1 MSKAKQLIEKYL
13 ATTATAAPS
22 VLNAPSASKPARQW
36 ARKTTF
42 SVKRGGTV
50 ERRIERADGK
60 VEHKSTYSALEWELM
75 GARAKTGLSQAEFA
89 QMIGVSTR
97 TLQGWEQGRK
107 KPSGAAQA
115 LLRIAASR
123 PDVVREVLLAAH

>member
-1 MSKAKQLIEKYL
+1 MSKAKLLIEQYL
-13 ATTATAAPS
+13 AEKVAC
-22 VLNAPSASKPARQW
+22 APSALNAGSAPKPARQW

-42 SVKRGGTV
+42 SVKRGGMV

-60 VEHKSTYSALEWELM
+60 VEHKSVYSAQEWELM

-115 LLRIAASR
+115 LLRIAAVR

>member
-1 MSKAKQLIEKYL
+1 MSKAKQLIEQYL
-13 ATTATAAPS
+13 AEKAATVPIA
-22 VLNAPSASKPARQW
+22 LNATSAGKPARQW

-60 VEHKSTYSALEWELM
+60 VEHKSTYSAQEWELM

>member
-1 MSKAKQLIEKYL
+1 MSKARLLIEQYL
-13 ATTATAAPS
+13 AEKAATVPIAP
-22 VLNAPSASKPARQW
+22 NATSAGKPARQW

-60 VEHKSTYSALEWELM
+60 VEHKSTYSAQEWELM

-107 KPSGAAQA
+107 KP
-115 LLRIAASR
+115 
-123 PDVVREVLLAAH
+123 

>member
-1 MSKAKQLIEKYL
+1 MSKAKQLIEQYL
-13 ATTATAAPS
+13 ATKAAAAP
-22 VLNAPSASKPARQW
+22 VAPKPVRQW

-42 SVKRGGTV
+42 SVKGGGTV

-60 VEHKSTYSALEWELM
+60 VEHKSTYSAQEWELM
-75 GARAKTGLSQAEFA
+75 DARAKTGLSQAEFV

-107 KPSGAAQA
+107 KLSGAAQA

>member
-1 MSKAKQLIEKYL
+1 MSKAKRLIEDYL
-13 ATTATAAPS
+13 NATAIAPIEGG
-22 VLNAPSASKPARQW
+22 RRW

-42 SVKRGGTV
+42 SQKRGGAV
-50 ERRIERADGK
+50 ERRIERADGT
-60 VEHKSTYSALEWELM
+60 VEHKSTYSAQEWELM

-89 QMIGVSTR
+89 KMIGVSTR

-115 LLRIAASR
+115 LLRIASCR
-123 PDVVREVLLAAH
+123 PDVVRQVLLAAE

>member
-13 ATTATAAPS
+13 ATKAAS
-22 VLNAPSASKPARQW
+22 APVAVKQW

-60 VEHKSTYSALEWELM
+60 VEHKSTYSAQEWELM

>member
-1 MSKAKQLIEKYL
+1 MSKAKLLIEQYL
-13 ATTATAAPS
+13 AEKVAC
-22 VLNAPSASKPARQW
+22 APSALNAGSAPKPARQW

-42 SVKRGGTV
+42 SVKRGGMV

-60 VEHKSTYSALEWELM
+60 VEHKSVYSAQEWELM

-107 KPSGAAQA
+107 QPSGAA
-115 LLRIAASR
+115 RT
-123 PDVVREVLLAAH
+123 LLAIASSNPKAVLAVVSK

>member
-1 MSKAKQLIEKYL
+1 MSKAKQLIEQYL
-13 ATTATAAPS
+13 NTKAEPQGEA
-22 VLNAPSASKPARQW
+22 KRW

-60 VEHKSTYSALEWELM
+60 VEHKSVYSEQEWKLM
-75 GARAKTGLSQAEFA
+75 GARAQTGLSQAEFA
-89 QMIGVSTR
+89 KMIGVSTR

-123 PDVVREVLLAAH
+123 PDVVRQVLLSTE

>member
-1 MSKAKQLIEKYL
+1 MSKAKQLIEQYL
-13 ATTATAAPS
+13 TTKAAAAP
-22 VLNAPSASKPARQW
+22 VAPKPVRQW

-60 VEHKSTYSALEWELM
+60 VEHKSTYSTQEWELM
-75 GARAKTGLSQAEFA
+75 GARVKTGLSQAEFA